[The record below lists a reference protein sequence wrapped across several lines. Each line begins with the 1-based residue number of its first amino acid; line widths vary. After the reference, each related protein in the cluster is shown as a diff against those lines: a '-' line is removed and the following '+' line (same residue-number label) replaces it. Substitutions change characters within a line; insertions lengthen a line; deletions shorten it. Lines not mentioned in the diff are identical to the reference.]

1 MVQGE
6 PPPELAVLHR
16 LERFYLQM
24 AEAKAQQKKPDAAA
38 LVAEL
43 QRLMAMAAT
52 VHNLAVE
59 AAHLIVAAAHQ
70 AEMVVSM
77 AAAEAAETKA
87 TAVTAEHTA
96 EVVALDLT
104 VRVKPITAAQAEY
117 RQAVRAR
124 ALRKALTA
132 ATARIQ

>member
-1 MVQGE
+1 MGQGE
-6 PPPELAVLHR
+6 SPPERAVLHR
-16 LERFYLQM
+16 VERVYLQM

-59 AAHLIVAAAHQ
+59 AAHIIVAAAHQ
-70 AEMVVSM
+70 VEMVVSM
-77 AAAEAAETKA
+77 AAEAAAETKA

-96 EVVALDLT
+96 VAADQVLT
-104 VRVKPITAAQAEY
+104 VR
-117 RQAVRAR
+117 
-124 ALRKALTA
+124 L
-132 ATARIQ
+132 

>member
-1 MVQGE
+1 MQAE
-6 PPPELAVLHR
+6 PPPELAVPHR
-16 LERFYLQM
+16 LERFYRPM
-24 AEAKAQQKKPDAAA
+24 AEVKPQQKKPDAEA

-43 QRLMAMAAT
+43 QRLMAMAAM
-52 VHNLAVE
+52 VRNLAAE
-59 AAHLIVAAAHQ
+59 AADIKIVATHQ

-77 AAAEAAETKA
+77 AAEAAAETKE
-87 TAVTAEHTA
+87 TAVTAEHTE

>member
-1 MVQGE
+1 MQAE
-6 PPPELAVLHR
+6 LPPELAALHR

-24 AEAKAQQKKPDAAA
+24 EEGKPQQKKLDAAA

-59 AAHLIVAAAHQ
+59 AAHIIVAAAHQ

-77 AAAEAAETKA
+77 AAEAAAETKA

-96 EVVALDLT
+96 VAADQVLT
-104 VRVKPITAAQAEY
+104 VR
-117 RQAVRAR
+117 
-124 ALRKALTA
+124 L
-132 ATARIQ
+132 